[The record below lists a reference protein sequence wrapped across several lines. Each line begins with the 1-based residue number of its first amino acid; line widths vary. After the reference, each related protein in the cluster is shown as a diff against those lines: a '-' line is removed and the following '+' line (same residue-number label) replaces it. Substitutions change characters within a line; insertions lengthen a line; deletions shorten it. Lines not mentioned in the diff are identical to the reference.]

1 MTPNANTGA
10 SVPAWVREQAARR
23 ERDWPLVVLSAAL
36 AGLLAAGLVAGGILW
51 TAEAPP
57 CYARP

>member
-1 MTPNANTGA
+1 MTSGPIGATG
-10 SVPAWVREQAARR
+10 PAWVREQARR
-23 ERDWPLVVLSAAL
+23 LEAAWPLIALSAAL
-36 AGLLAAGLVAGGILW
+36 AALLGAGLVAGGILW